1 MRLLRACTFTL
12 EVEFSR
18 PVSTLATAPPP
29 SLPRQLGVRAVTALV
44 VGEVI
49 AIGIFL
55 TPAGMARSLGSPFWL
70 LVVWL
75 VMGVMAL
82 SGALCYGELAARY
95 PEAGGGYVY
104 LREAYGPSVAFLYG
118 WKCLL
123 VMDPGITAAL
133 AAGLASYVGYATGI
147 GGVWLKVIAIGS
159 IAVLGA
165 VSIIGVRVGSGLM
178 QGLTALKLGAL
189 ALIIVLALVLQAGNW
204 SNFVPLVS
212 QHPGSQP

>member
-1 MRLLRACTFTL
+1 MLR
-12 EVEFSR
+12 
-18 PVSTLATAPPP
+18 
-29 SLPRQLGVRAVTALV
+29 RQLSLLAVTALV
-44 VGEVI
+44 VGEVV

-75 VMGVMAL
+75 LMGVMAL

-104 LREAYGPSVAFLYG
+104 LREAYGPAVGFLYG

-133 AAGLASYVGYATGI
+133 ASGLAAYVGYLIPLGPI
-147 GGVWLKVIAIGS
+147 GLKVVALAAIALAGAINIRGS
-159 IAVLGA
+159 LLSARVLE
-165 VSIIGVRVGSGLM
+165 S
-178 QGLTALKLGAL
+178 LTVLKLGAL
-189 ALIIVLALVLQAGNW
+189 AAIVVLAFG
-204 SNFVPLVS
+204 
-212 QHPGSQP
+212 